1 MNTIWI
7 IANGTFGEA
16 MRRKILNVF
25 LFVAIAMIVMGFAF
39 SSFNPSEEL
48 VIVRSLGL
56 GIISLAGIFIS
67 VILGINL
74 IPNEIE
80 RRTIYTILS
89 KPVQRYEF
97 LLGKLFGGLLTVLA
111 NIVLMGAVFFL
122 LVSFKEGHANVAI
135 LKGILMTFFQ
145 LVLLTSIAVFFS
157 SFLTPFVNFFLTF
170 AVFLLGS
177 MSSVIESLATQNG
190 QKNVISVAFFKFVH
204 SVLPNFGNFNIENP
218 IIHPDIVVTN
228 EAHYILTTIAYA
240 IVYSCVVL
248 TLAVIIFDRREL

>member
-7 IANGTFGEA
+7 IAQGTFGEA

-25 LFVAIAMIVMGFAF
+25 LFVAIAMLVMGFAF
-39 SSFNPSEEL
+39 SSLDPRQEL

-56 GIISLAGIFIS
+56 GVIQLAGVFIS

-97 LLGKLFGGLLTVLA
+97 LLGKFLGGLLTVLA
-111 NIVLMGAVFFL
+111 NIALMGLVFFL
-122 LVSFKEGHANVAI
+122 LVSWKEGHANTAI

-145 LVLLTSIAVFFS
+145 LFLVSSIAVFFS
-157 SFLTPFVNFFLTF
+157 AFLSPFVNFFLTF

-177 MSSVIESLATQNG
+177 MSSVIESLGTNDS
-190 QKNVISVAFFKFVH
+190 KKSVVTVYFFKALH
-204 SVLPNFGNFNIENP
+204 LVLPNFGNFNIENP
-218 IIHPDIVVTN
+218 IIHPDVIVTN
-228 EAHYILTTIAYA
+228 EVHYILMTIGYA
-240 IVYSCVVL
+240 LVYSAFVL
-248 TLAVIIFDRREL
+248 TAAVLIFDKREL

>member
-7 IANGTFGEA
+7 VAQGTFGEA

-25 LFVAIAMIVMGFAF
+25 LFVAIAMIIMGFAF
-39 SSFNPSEEL
+39 SSLDPRQEL

-56 GIISLAGIFIS
+56 GVIQLAGVFIS

-97 LLGKLFGGLLTVLA
+97 LLGKFVGGLMTVA
-111 NIVLMGAVFFL
+111 MNIVLMGAVFFL
-122 LVSFKEGHANVAI
+122 LVSWKEGHANVDI

-145 LVLLTSIAVFFS
+145 LFLVSSIAVFFS
-157 SFLTPFVNFFLTF
+157 AFLSPFVNFFLTF

-177 MSSVIESLATQNG
+177 MSSVIESLGTQDG
-190 QKNVISVAFFKFVH
+190 KKSALTVDFFKFLH
-204 SVLPNFGNFNIENP
+204 LVLPNFGNFNIENP
-218 IIHPDIVVTN
+218 IIHPEVIVTS
-228 EAHYILTTIAYA
+228 EGKYILITIGYA
-240 IVYSCVVL
+240 IVYSAFVL
-248 TLAVIIFDRREL
+248 TAAVLIFDKREL